1 MSKKYM
7 LIEETGLEQ
16 IAMPLEFASID
27 AARAWIRKDA
37 KDTIG
42 DNYDCGEPE
51 TWGNTYYLCE
61 IKQVVRPVPRIS
73 VSVEIELMEV
83 QP

>member
-1 MSKKYM
+1 MSKKKYM

-16 IAMPLEFASID
+16 IAMPQQFASID

-73 VSVEIELMEV
+73 VKIELMEV